1 MQPTK
6 RRTEMSDKIT
16 KSPQIRFAGF
26 TEAWEQR
33 RLGDHAGILTGG
45 TPKTSIPEYWEPKE
59 IPWMSSGEVNKRRL
73 DKTDNMISEEGLN
86 NSSARWVKEYSV
98 LIALAGQGKTRG
110 TVAINNIPLTTNQSI
125 AAIVPDET
133 LHYEFI
139 FHNLIKRY
147 DELRMIS
154 SGDGTRGGLNKQI
167 VSDVVIP
174 YTSIEEQEKIGTFFA
189 ILDNLI
195 TLHQRKLNNVKKLK
209 VGLLQKMFPKDGVNV
224 PEIRFAGFTA
234 AWEQREL
241 KELFVK
247 GGSGGTPRSTNKDYY
262 KGEIP
267 FLGISDISNS
277 NGYIDYTKKHI
288 SEEGLNNSSA
298 WIVPKGA
305 ITLAMYASVGK
316 IAILNVD
323 VATSQAF
330 YNMVFNDIIIRD
342 FIYHRLVKANINEEW
357 RDLIS
362 TGTQSNLNA
371 EKVKNF
377 QIQLPKDKSEQ
388 SKIGQF
394 FNQLDKIITLHQRE
408 LNSLKNL
415 KKSLLHQM
423 FI

>member
-1 MQPTK
+1 
-6 RRTEMSDKIT
+6 MSDKIT
-16 KSPQIRFAGF
+16 NSPQIRFAGF
-26 TEAWEQR
+26 TDAWEQHK
-33 RLGDHAGILTGG
+33 LGDLM
-45 TPKTSIPEYWEPKE
+45 E
-59 IPWMSSGEVNKRRL
+59 I
-73 DKTDNMISEEGLN
+73 
-86 NSSARWVKEYSV
+86 SSASRVHKDEWTKS
-98 LIALAGQGKTRG
+98 G
-110 TVAINNIPLTTNQSI
+110 
-125 AAIVPDET
+125 VP
-133 LHYEFI
+133 F
-139 FHNLIKRY
+139 FR
-147 DELRMIS
+147 S
-154 SGDGTRGGLNKQI
+154 
-167 VSDVVIP
+167 SDVVSEFKGTENNKAFISQSLFEKLSIKSGRVKNGDVLVTGGGSIGIP
-174 YTSIEEQEKIGTFFA
+174 YLVKNDNPLYFKDADLLWLKSSEIINGTFLYTFFTTSYFRDYVNSITHIGTISHYTIEQAKVTPIRIPTKEEQTKIGDFFKL
-189 ILDNLI
+189 LDGTI
-195 TLHQRKLNNVKKLK
+195 ALHQRELELLKDTKKS
-209 VGLLQKMFPKDGVNV
+209 LLQKMFPKDGANV
-224 PEIRFAGFTA
+224 PEIRFAGFTD

-277 NGYIDYTKKHI
+277 NGYIDYTQKHI

-357 RDLIS
+357 RELIS

-394 FNQLDKIITLHQRE
+394 FNQLDNLITLHQRE

-415 KKSLLHQM
+415 KKLLLQQM